1 METES
6 KAHRAWFFA
15 SIALCIALIVVAL
28 RAVYVDIDSAVT
40 NGYLRDTVQL
50 QQWRSDDIQPTRE
63 TVGR

>member
-1 METES
+1 MEIDS
-6 KAHRAWFFA
+6 KVHRAWFFA

-28 RAVYVDIDSAVT
+28 WAVYVDIDSAVT